1 MESEA
6 REVWDAGRKVAEAG
20 ASEAGHHFGVR
31 GPVWGGGPARTDGLG
46 ASGRGRGTG
55 RCSGQLRFTKV
66 DTTVVYLYCMRLHAS

>member
-31 GPVWGGGPARTDGLG
+31 GPVWGCGPARTDGLG
-46 ASGRGRGTG
+46 ASGRDRARAPDGDS
-55 RCSGQLRFTKV
+55 CALFK
-66 DTTVVYLYCMRLHAS
+66 